1 VNVDG
6 SSSEAIAIELAIQM
20 LKDAHQSMM
29 SGYVDPVLPLVQI
42 VRQRL
47 EKLEAELQ
55 SCSASIRGK

>member
-1 VNVDG
+1 MNVDG
-6 SSSEAIAIELAIQM
+6 SSSEAVAIELAIQM

-55 SCSASIRGK
+55 SCSASIRDK